1 MITDITLTN
10 FKCFHRINVAPK
22 RVTLLIGGNGTG
34 KSGLLQALLLLKQ
47 WDTQSNA
54 LSLEGNFVRIDPDDF
69 ANYVI
74 PARSPEIWFSL
85 SGEWNVASDDVQSPV
100 VFRLQFRFSTE
111 GMLQAKLVYAHFV
124 WLGRTI
130 QIQQIPDTQTVG
142 ELPIQG
148 FDHTISAASGLELGD
163 LRFNRL
169 IGVDGDNFAP
179 VRQALESPKT
189 LLSKMRFVPAIRGF
203 ARRTYALG
211 SELPDV
217 LVSAS
222 GLSAQEENTITALEY
237 SPRAVEQVSA
247 WMNQVTGVGLKTDMV
262 PPRTV
267 RPVSV
272 TAAGQPNLLSEGS
285 GTNALV
291 QLLFELA
298 RAGHGDTVLI
308 EEPEIHLHPKAQAEL
323 ASVIVAEAKSS
334 NKQVVMT
341 THSEHIAG
349 RLMTEIAEGKVS
361 ADEIAIYSFDKDTN
375 GVCSADLIELT
386 DSGQATGGL
395 RSFFQTDLDEMRR
408 YVDALRAKA

>member
-22 RVTLLIGGNGTG
+22 RVTLLIGCNGTG

-54 LSLEGNFVRIDPDDF
+54 LSLEGDLVRIDPDDF

-74 PARSPEIWFSL
+74 PEKSPEIWFSL

-100 VFRLQFRFSTE
+100 VFQLQFRFSTE
-111 GMLQAKLVYAHFV
+111 ATLQAKLVYAYFV
-124 WLGRTI
+124 WRGRTI
-130 QIQQIPDTQTVG
+130 QIQQIPDTQAVG
-142 ELPIQG
+142 ELRIQG
-148 FDHTISAASGLELGD
+148 FDHTIAAASGLELGD
-163 LRFNRL
+163 LRINRL
-169 IGVDGDNFAP
+169 IGVDGDNVAP

-189 LLSKMRFVPAIRGF
+189 LLSNMRFVPAIRGF
-203 ARRTYALG
+203 ARGTYALG
-211 SELPDV
+211 SELQDV

-222 GLSAQEENTITALEY
+222 GLSAQEEATITALAY
-237 SPRAVEQVSA
+237 SPREVEQVSA
-247 WMNQVTGVGLKTDMV
+247 WMNQVTGVGLKTDLV

-267 RPVSV
+267 KPVSV

>member
-1 MITDITLTN
+1 MITNITLTD

-54 LSLEGNFVRIDPDDF
+54 LSLEGDLVRIDPDDF

-74 PARSPEIWFSL
+74 PARSPDIWFSL

-124 WLGRTI
+124 WRGQRIL
-130 QIQQIPDTQTVG
+130 IQQSPDTQAVG
-142 ELPIQG
+142 ELRIQG
-148 FDHTISAASGLELGD
+148 FDHTIAAASGLELGD
-163 LRFNRL
+163 LRISRL
-169 IGVDGDNFAP
+169 IGVGVDNVASL
-179 VRQALESPKT
+179 RQALESPKT

-203 ARRTYALG
+203 ARGTYALG
-211 SELPDV
+211 SELQNV

-222 GLSAQEENTITALEY
+222 GLSAQEENTITALAY
-237 SPRAVEQVSA
+237 SPREVEQVSA
-247 WMNQVTGVGLKTDMV
+247 WMNQVTGVGLKTDLV

-298 RAGHGDTVLI
+298 RAEHGDTVLI

>member
-1 MITDITLTN
+1 MITDMTLTN

-54 LSLEGNFVRIDPDDF
+54 LSLEGDLARIDPDDF

-74 PARSPEIWFSL
+74 PAKSPEIWFSL
-85 SGEWNVASDDVQSPV
+85 SGEWTVASDEVQSPV
-100 VFRLQFRFSTE
+100 VFQIQFRFSTE
-111 GMLQAKLVYAHFV
+111 ATLQAKLVYAYFV
-124 WLGRTI
+124 WRERTI
-130 QIQQIPDTQTVG
+130 QIQQFPDTQTVG
-142 ELPIQG
+142 RLRIRGSDHPIV
-148 FDHTISAASGLELGD
+148 AASGLELGD
-163 LRFNRL
+163 LRMNQF
-169 IGVDGDNFAP
+169 IGVDGDNVDS

-189 LLSKMRFVPAIRGF
+189 LLSNMRFVPAIRGF
-203 ARRTYALG
+203 ARGTYALG
-211 SELPDV
+211 AELQDV

-222 GLSAQEENTITALEY
+222 GLSAQEEDTITALAY
-237 SPRAVEQVSA
+237 SPREVEQVSV
-247 WMNQVTGVGLKTDMV
+247 WMNQVTGVGLKTDLV

-267 RPVSV
+267 KPVSV

-361 ADEIAIYSFDKDTN
+361 ADEIAIYSFDKDTD

>member
-1 MITDITLTN
+1 MITNITLTN

-54 LSLEGNFVRIDPDDF
+54 LSLEGDLVRIDPDDF

-100 VFRLQFRFSTE
+100 VFQLQFRFSTE
-111 GMLQAKLVYAHFV
+111 GVVQAKLVYAYFV
-124 WLGRTI
+124 WRGQRILI
-130 QIQQIPDTQTVG
+130 EQSPDTQAVG
-142 ELPIQG
+142 ELLIQG

-163 LRFNRL
+163 LRISRL
-169 IGVDGDNFAP
+169 IGVDGANFAP

-189 LLSKMRFVPAIRGF
+189 ILSKMRFVPAIRGF
-203 ARRTYALG
+203 ARGTYALG
-211 SELPDV
+211 SELQDV

-262 PPRTV
+262 PSRTV
-267 RPVSV
+267 KPVSV

-349 RLMTEIAEGKVS
+349 RLMTEIAEGNVS

>member
-10 FKCFHRINVAPK
+10 FKCFHRIKVAPK

-47 WDTQSNA
+47 WDTQSNT
-54 LSLEGNFVRIDPDDF
+54 LSLEGDLVRIDPDDF

-100 VFRLQFRFSTE
+100 VFQLQFRFSTE
-111 GMLQAKLVYAHFV
+111 GMVQAKLVNAYFV
-124 WLGRTI
+124 WRGRTI
-130 QIQQIPDTQTVG
+130 QIQQIPDTQTVS
-142 ELPIQG
+142 ELRIQG
-148 FDHTISAASGLELGD
+148 FDHTIAAASGLELGD
-163 LRFNRL
+163 LRISRF
-169 IGVDGDNFAP
+169 IDGANFAP

-203 ARRTYALG
+203 ARGTYVLG
-211 SELPDV
+211 SELQDV

-222 GLSAQEENTITALEY
+222 GLSAQEEATITALAY
-237 SPRAVEQVSA
+237 SPREVEQVSA
-247 WMNQVTGVGLKTDMV
+247 WMNQVTGVGLKTDLV

-267 RPVSV
+267 KPVSV

-375 GVCSADLIELT
+375 GVCSADFIELT

>member
-1 MITDITLTN
+1 MITNITLTN

-54 LSLEGNFVRIDPDDF
+54 LSLEGDLVRIDPDDF

-74 PARSPEIWFSL
+74 SARSPEIWFSL
-85 SGEWNVASDDVQSPV
+85 SGEWNVASDDVESPV

-179 VRQALESPKT
+179 LRQALESPKT

-375 GVCSADLIELT
+375 GVCSAGLIELT

>member
-54 LSLEGNFVRIDPDDF
+54 LSLEGDLVRIDPDDF

-74 PARSPEIWFSL
+74 PAKSPEIWFSL
-85 SGEWNVASDDVQSPV
+85 SGEWNVASGDVQSPV
-100 VFRLQFRFSTE
+100 VFQIQFRFSTE
-111 GMLQAKLVYAHFV
+111 ATLQAKLVYAYFV
-124 WLGRTI
+124 WRGRTI
-130 QIQQIPDTQTVG
+130 QIQQMPDTQTVG
-142 ELPIQG
+142 ELRIQG
-148 FDHTISAASGLELGD
+148 FNHTIAAASGLELGHLRIDRVID
-163 LRFNRL
+163 LDRAN
-169 IGVDGDNFAP
+169 VSS
-179 VRQALESPKT
+179 VQQALESPKT
-189 LLSKMRFVPAIRGF
+189 LLSNMRFVPAIRGF
-203 ARRTYALG
+203 ARGTYALG
-211 SELPDV
+211 SELQDV

-222 GLSAQEENTITALEY
+222 GLSAQEEATITALAY
-237 SPRAVEQVSA
+237 SPREVEQVSA
-247 WMNQVTGVGLKTDMV
+247 WMYQVTGVGLKTDLV

-267 RPVSV
+267 KPVSV

-375 GVCSADLIELT
+375 GVCSAGLIELT

>member
-1 MITDITLTN
+1 
-10 FKCFHRINVAPK
+10 
-22 RVTLLIGGNGTG
+22 
-34 KSGLLQALLLLKQ
+34 
-47 WDTQSNA
+47 
-54 LSLEGNFVRIDPDDF
+54 
-69 ANYVI
+69 
-74 PARSPEIWFSL
+74 
-85 SGEWNVASDDVQSPV
+85 
-100 VFRLQFRFSTE
+100 
-111 GMLQAKLVYAHFV
+111 
-124 WLGRTI
+124 
-130 QIQQIPDTQTVG
+130 
-142 ELPIQG
+142 
-148 FDHTISAASGLELGD
+148 
-163 LRFNRL
+163 
-169 IGVDGDNFAP
+169 
-179 VRQALESPKT
+179 
-189 LLSKMRFVPAIRGF
+189 MRFVPAIRGF
-203 ARRTYALG
+203 ARGTYALG
-211 SELPDV
+211 SELQDV

-222 GLSAQEENTITALEY
+222 GLSAQEEDTITALAY
-237 SPRAVEQVSA
+237 SPREVEQVSV
-247 WMNQVTGVGLKTDMV
+247 WMNQVTGVGLKTDLV

-267 RPVSV
+267 KPVSV
-272 TAAGQPNLLSEGS
+272 TTAGQPNLLSEGS

>member
-1 MITDITLTN
+1 MITNITLTN
-10 FKCFHRINVAPK
+10 FKCFHGINVAPK

-54 LSLEGNFVRIDPDDF
+54 LSLEGDLVRIDPDDF

-74 PARSPEIWFSL
+74 PARSPEIGFSL
-85 SGEWNVASDDVQSPV
+85 SGEWNVASDDVQFPV
-100 VFRLQFRFSTE
+100 MFQLQFRFSTE
-111 GMLQAKLVYAHFV
+111 GTLVTKLAIADFDWREVRIRIRQMP
-124 WLGRTI
+124 G
-130 QIQQIPDTQTVG
+130 QQIVG
-142 ELPIQG
+142 ELPLQG
-148 FDHTISAASGLELGD
+148 YNHQITAVSGVSLGTLSPTIASGEM
-163 LRFNRL
+163 
-169 IGVDGDNFAP
+169 FAA
-179 VRQALESPKT
+179 VQQALESPKT
-189 LLSKMRFVPAIRGF
+189 LLSNMRFVPAIRGF
-203 ARRTYALG
+203 ARGTYPLG
-211 SELPDV
+211 SELQDV

-222 GLSAQEENTITALEY
+222 GLSAQEEDTITALAY
-237 SPRAVEQVSA
+237 SPREVEQVSA
-247 WMNQVTGVGLKTDMV
+247 WMNQVTGVGLKTDLV

-267 RPVSV
+267 KPVSV

>member
-54 LSLEGNFVRIDPDDF
+54 LSLEGDLVRIDPDDF

-74 PARSPEIWFSL
+74 PAKSPEIWFSL
-85 SGEWNVASDDVQSPV
+85 SGEWTVASNDVQSPV
-100 VFRLQFRFSTE
+100 VFQIQFRFSTE
-111 GMLQAKLVYAHFV
+111 ATLQAKLVYAYFV
-124 WLGRTI
+124 WRGRTI
-130 QIQQIPDTQTVG
+130 QIQQIPNTQTLG
-142 ELPIQG
+142 EIRSQG
-148 FDHTISAASGLELGD
+148 FDHTIAAASGLELGD
-163 LRFNRL
+163 LRINRA
-169 IGVDGDNFAP
+169 IGVDGADVAP

-189 LLSKMRFVPAIRGF
+189 LLSNMRFVPAIRGF
-203 ARRTYALG
+203 ARGTYALG
-211 SELPDV
+211 SELQDV

-222 GLSAQEENTITALEY
+222 GLSAQEEDTITALAY
-237 SPRAVEQVSA
+237 SPREVEQVSV
-247 WMNQVTGVGLKTDMV
+247 WMNQVTGVGLKTYLV

-267 RPVSV
+267 KPVSV
-272 TAAGQPNLLSEGS
+272 TTAGQPNLLSEGS

-349 RLMTEIAEGKVS
+349 RLMTEIAEGNVS
-361 ADEIAIYSFDKDTN
+361 VDEIAIYSFDKDTN

>member
-54 LSLEGNFVRIDPDDF
+54 LSLEGDLVRIDPDDF

-74 PARSPEIWFSL
+74 PAKSPEIWFSL

-100 VFRLQFRFSTE
+100 VFQLQFRFSTE
-111 GMLQAKLVYAHFV
+111 ATLVTKLAIADFDWRGVRIRIRQV
-124 WLGRTI
+124 PG
-130 QIQQIPDTQTVG
+130 QQIVG
-142 ELPIQG
+142 ALPLQG
-148 FDHTISAASGLELGD
+148 YNHPITAVSGMALGTLSPTIASGEM
-163 LRFNRL
+163 
-169 IGVDGDNFAP
+169 FAA
-179 VRQALESPKT
+179 VRQALESPKP
-189 LLSKMRFVPAIRGF
+189 LLSNMRFVPAIRGF
-203 ARRTYALG
+203 ARGTYPLG
-211 SELPDV
+211 SELQDV

-222 GLSAQEENTITALEY
+222 GLSAQEEDTITALAY
-237 SPRAVEQVSA
+237 SPREVEQVSA
-247 WMNQVTGVGLKTDMV
+247 WMNQVTGVGLKTDLV

-267 RPVSV
+267 KPVSV

-349 RLMTEIAEGKVS
+349 RLMTEIAEGNVS